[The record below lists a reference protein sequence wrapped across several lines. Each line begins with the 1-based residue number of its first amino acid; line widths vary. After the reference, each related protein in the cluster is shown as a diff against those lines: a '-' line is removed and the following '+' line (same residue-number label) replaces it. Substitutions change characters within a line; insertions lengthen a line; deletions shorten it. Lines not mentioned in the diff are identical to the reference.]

1 MTNSQYNENEVIKRR
16 NKLAYLLIAF
26 HQGVSYISKLAVQ
39 YFFKDELKIEP
50 HILAQ
55 INSFTELPWAIK
67 PLLGMLT
74 DFFPI
79 CGYRRKVY
87 IILCGLIN
95 LLCWM
100 TMATFTHTTF
110 VACITIFMVNLT
122 LSFCSVLGEAVVV
135 ELSQLE
141 TTNKDS
147 KAKDLVSLFFLS
159 RTVGELISAY
169 LKGLFVDIMTLRHIF
184 LIACFIPTMLIISGF
199 MLIEKRQVDDGDSYN
214 SNRSNRARNVGNNL
228 DEERPI
234 LGGENIS
241 QSYNNNNNNYGSTSR
256 RGEEARTNM
265 DDNSNGRN
273 SPGRRR
279 GHNRVSMKDLFAFL
293 CQKQILLPLSFII
306 VFKMGPSYQD
316 AFFYFI
322 TNELKLNATALGK
335 ISFASTVAILI
346 AILIYK
352 AYLKRCN
359 FKTMIII
366 GTIIS
371 FIISLSCYLLVLRIN
386 LDLGISDFTVLL
398 FANSFLSMVGE
409 FVLLPILSLACILC
423 PKNMEG
429 TVYSFFMSSLNLGGI
444 LSSVNGGIV
453 TSMLGISS
461 TNYDNLHWLI
471 LISKISSLL
480 PLPML
485 LCIDEKY
492 LNPELEREEE
502 PETEEKVNLEVVKKE
517 EKEEIK
523 NQGVSCCP

>member
-1 MTNSQYNENEVIKRR
+1 MTNEQYDDNEVIKKR

-55 INSFTELPWAIK
+55 INSITELPWAIK

-79 CGYRRKVY
+79 FGYRRKVY
-87 IILCGLIN
+87 IIICGIVN

-100 TMATFTHTTF
+100 MMATYTHTTE
-110 VACITIFMVNLT
+110 VACIVIFFVNLT

-135 ELSQLE
+135 ELSQME
-141 TTNKDS
+141 SSDKDS

-169 LKGLFVDIMTLRHIF
+169 LKGYFVDIMPLRQIF
-184 LIACFIPTMLIISGF
+184 FIACFIPSMLVISGF
-199 MLIEKRQVDDGDSYN
+199 MLIEKKVDSDYGSNN
-214 SNRSNRARNVGNNL
+214 STRNTASGVNL

-234 LGGENIS
+234 LAGETVSGNE
-241 QSYNNNNNNYGSTSR
+241 NNSNNQNYGSTTR
-256 RGEEARTNM
+256 LGEGNQQIHSTSG
-265 DDNSNGRN
+265 DQ
-273 SPGRRR
+273 RRR
-279 GHNRVSMKDLFAFL
+279 HRKKTSIPDIFAFL
-293 CQKQILLPLSFII
+293 CQKHILLPLSFII

-322 TNELKLNATALGK
+322 TNELKLNATDLGK
-335 ISFASTVAILI
+335 ISFCSTLAILF
-346 AILIYK
+346 AILFYK
-352 AYLKRCN
+352 AFLKKVN

-366 GTIIS
+366 GTLIS
-371 FIISLSCYLLVLRIN
+371 FLISLSAYLLVLRVN

-453 TSMLGISS
+453 TSLLGISS
-461 TNYDNLHWLI
+461 TNYENLHWLI
-471 LISKISSLL
+471 LISKISNLL

-485 LCIDEKY
+485 MCIDEKY
-492 LNPELEREEE
+492 LNPELVVEEE
-502 PETEEKVNLEVVKKE
+502 LKNENKEITPVVENDNEKIDLPVGEQKSSSDLK
-517 EKEEIK
+517 
-523 NQGVSCCP
+523 

>member
-1 MTNSQYNENEVIKRR
+1 MTNQHYDENEVIKRR
-16 NKLAYLLIAF
+16 NKFAYLLIAF

-39 YFFKDELKIEP
+39 YFFKDELKIQP

-55 INSFTELPWAIK
+55 INSITELPWAIK

-87 IILCGLIN
+87 IIICGIIN

-100 TMATFTHTTF
+100 MMATCTHTTE
-110 VACITIFMVNLT
+110 VACFVIFFVNLT

-135 ELSQLE
+135 ELSQME
-141 TTNKDS
+141 SSDKDS

-169 LKGLFVDIMTLRHIF
+169 LKGLFVDIMPLRQIF
-184 LIACFIPTMLIISGF
+184 FIACFIPIMLIISGF
-199 MLIEKRQVDDGDSYN
+199 ILIEKKVDSDYSSNYSTRNTN
-214 SNRSNRARNVGNNL
+214 SGLHL

-234 LGGENIS
+234 LGGEGVLGNP
-241 QSYNNNNNNYGSTSR
+241 NNNNQNYGSTSR
-256 RGEEARTNM
+256 LGQGEGHHSGSVEQ
-265 DDNSNGRN
+265 
-273 SPGRRR
+273 RRR
-279 GHNRVSMKDLFAFL
+279 RRTRTSIPDIFAFL
-293 CQKQILLPLSFII
+293 CQKHILLPLSFII

-322 TNELKLNATALGK
+322 TNELKLNATDLGK
-335 ISFASTVAILI
+335 ISFCSTLAILF

-352 AYLKRCN
+352 AFLKRVN

-366 GTIIS
+366 GTLIS
-371 FIISLSCYLLVLRIN
+371 FLISLSAYLMVLRIN
-386 LDLGISDFTVLL
+386 VEIGISDFAVLL

-409 FVLLPILSLACILC
+409 LVLLPILSLACILC

-444 LSSVNGGIV
+444 LSSVNGGIA
-453 TSMLGISS
+453 TSLLGISS

-471 LISKISSLL
+471 LISKISNLL

-492 LNPELEREEE
+492 LNPELEGEDEAAEEE
-502 PETEEKVNLEVVKKE
+502 NVKLTVLENENEKIDTPVYD
-517 EKEEIK
+517 K
-523 NQGVSCCP
+523 NSSSELK

>member
-1 MTNSQYNENEVIKRR
+1 MTNQHYDDNEVIKKR

-55 INSFTELPWAIK
+55 INSITELPWAIK

-79 CGYRRKVY
+79 FGYRRKVY
-87 IILCGLIN
+87 IIICGIVN

-100 TMATFTHTTF
+100 MMATYTHTTE
-110 VACITIFMVNLT
+110 VACIVIFLVNLT

-141 TTNKDS
+141 SSDKDS

-169 LKGLFVDIMTLRHIF
+169 LKGLFVDIMPLRQIF
-184 LIACFIPTMLIISGF
+184 FIACFIPSMLVIAGF
-199 MLIEKRQVDDGDSYN
+199 MLIEKKVGSDYGSNYSSRNTN
-214 SNRSNRARNVGNNL
+214 SRLNL

-234 LGGENIS
+234 LAGETRNA
-241 QSYNNNNNNYGSTSR
+241 NENNNNNYGSTTR
-256 RGEEARTNM
+256 PGEGNQQIHSITGEQ
-265 DDNSNGRN
+265 
-273 SPGRRR
+273 RRR
-279 GHNRVSMKDLFAFL
+279 HNKRTSIPDIFAFL
-293 CQKQILLPLSFII
+293 CQKHILLPLSFII

-322 TNELKLNATALGK
+322 TNELKLNATDLGK
-335 ISFASTVAILI
+335 ISFCSTLAILF
-346 AILIYK
+346 AILFYK
-352 AYLKRCN
+352 AFLKKVN
-359 FKTMIII
+359 FKTMIVI
-366 GTIIS
+366 GTLIS
-371 FIISLSCYLLVLRIN
+371 FLISLSAYLLVLRVN
-386 LDLGISDFTVLL
+386 LDIGISDFAVLL

-444 LSSVNGGIV
+444 LSSVNGGIA
-453 TSMLGISS
+453 TSLLGISS
-461 TNYDNLHWLI
+461 TNYENLHWLI
-471 LISKISSLL
+471 LISKISNLL

-492 LNPELEREEE
+492 LNPELEGEEE
-502 PETEEKVNLEVVKKE
+502 LNKQQKEITSVVENDNEKIDIPVVEQKSSSDLK
-517 EKEEIK
+517 
-523 NQGVSCCP
+523 